1 MMIYPPECASIH
13 VQVHAGAVR
22 PDYLPDLRKGSPDAP
37 LYVPRVPAARY
48 PSADLLDQVQR
59 DLPAA
64 TTEACDEQRR
74 VADPSGAVRGA
85 QYRAGVWAV

>member
-1 MMIYPPECASIH
+1 M
-13 VQVHAGAVR
+13 R

-48 PSADLLDQVQR
+48 PSADLLDEVRR

-64 TTEACDEQRR
+64 TTEASAMIRSLWFITGFLTGVVSTGLGFLWMMAR
-74 VADPSGAVRGA
+74 AVVA
-85 QYRAGVWAV
+85 